1 MNTFTTGIRGKIG
14 MAALLLALTSAVPA
28 QAAGSGESPP
38 QQTAEQTQQTGEP
51 DPSSPLKVT
60 AIDFGWEG
68 WGDGTMIESGGECM
82 LMDTF
87 MPDCR
92 DDLMEFLVD
101 NGYTEFSIYLSHYH
115 ADHFCSIR
123 PLMWDDRFTI
133 TGVYLPD
140 DGYLWPTDEDYGAEI
155 GWFMDVDN
163 GIRELAAEMDI
174 PLTVLHPG
182 DSFMVGDAKVE
193 ILYGTTY
200 VNDDHDRSYINNNSL
215 VARIT
220 GGGIRYLTCGDIEE
234 IVEGRILDEGIDV
247 SADLYKMS
255 HHGAYSSNTWSFLE
269 AVNPS
274 FAYFNS
280 MEDSP
285 DAFAAEWAEEPVSN
299 MMQFANVHSS
309 RYNGDITYTARDG
322 VITVKAERNTNS
334 KIQVFKADS
343 GVGFCMTFQQFND
356 AQSPMITD
364 KMRAAGEA
372 AAAGHGLIPAIYR

>member
-1 MNTFTTGIRGKIG
+1 M
-14 MAALLLALTSAVPA
+14 
-28 QAAGSGESPP
+28 
-38 QQTAEQTQQTGEP
+38 
-51 DPSSPLKVT
+51 
-60 AIDFGWEG
+60 
-68 WGDGTMIESGGECM
+68 
-82 LMDTF
+82 
-87 MPDCR
+87 
-92 DDLMEFLVD
+92 
-101 NGYTEFSIYLSHYH
+101 
-115 ADHFCSIR
+115 
-123 PLMWDDRFTI
+123 
-133 TGVYLPD
+133 
-140 DGYLWPTDEDYGAEI
+140 
-155 GWFMDVDN
+155 
-163 GIRELAAEMDI
+163 
-174 PLTVLHPG
+174 
-182 DSFMVGDAKVE
+182 
-193 ILYGTTY
+193 
-200 VNDDHDRSYINNNSL
+200 
-215 VARIT
+215 
-220 GGGIRYLTCGDIEE
+220 
-234 IVEGRILDEGIDV
+234 EGRILDEGIDV

>member
-1 MNTFTTGIRGKIG
+1 
-14 MAALLLALTSAVPA
+14 
-28 QAAGSGESPP
+28 
-38 QQTAEQTQQTGEP
+38 
-51 DPSSPLKVT
+51 
-60 AIDFGWEG
+60 
-68 WGDGTMIESGGECM
+68 
-82 LMDTF
+82 
-87 MPDCR
+87 
-92 DDLMEFLVD
+92 
-101 NGYTEFSIYLSHYH
+101 
-115 ADHFCSIR
+115 
-123 PLMWDDRFTI
+123 
-133 TGVYLPD
+133 
-140 DGYLWPTDEDYGAEI
+140 
-155 GWFMDVDN
+155 
-163 GIRELAAEMDI
+163 
-174 PLTVLHPG
+174 
-182 DSFMVGDAKVE
+182 
-193 ILYGTTY
+193 
-200 VNDDHDRSYINNNSL
+200 
-215 VARIT
+215 
-220 GGGIRYLTCGDIEE
+220 
-234 IVEGRILDEGIDV
+234 
-247 SADLYKMS
+247 MS